1 MASLKKLDLTND
13 SKRNE
18 VLLKDRVK
26 EVNEGTC
33 IDQILTM
40 YQELNYVNLRQQAQN
55 ENCLKSLDRYDFFYT
70 MKHVYYS
77 LEFTDDL

>member
-18 VLLKDRVK
+18 LLLKDRVK
-26 EVNEGTC
+26 EVNESTC

-40 YQELNYVNLRQQAQN
+40 Y
-55 ENCLKSLDRYDFFYT
+55 
-70 MKHVYYS
+70 
-77 LEFTDDL
+77 

>member
-1 MASLKKLDLTND
+1 MSIIPFSCIIGQLSQIPLVVLMFFNHSIAEIKMASLKKLDLTND

-26 EVNEGTC
+26 EVNESTC

-40 YQELNYVNLRQQAQN
+40 Y
-55 ENCLKSLDRYDFFYT
+55 
-70 MKHVYYS
+70 
-77 LEFTDDL
+77 